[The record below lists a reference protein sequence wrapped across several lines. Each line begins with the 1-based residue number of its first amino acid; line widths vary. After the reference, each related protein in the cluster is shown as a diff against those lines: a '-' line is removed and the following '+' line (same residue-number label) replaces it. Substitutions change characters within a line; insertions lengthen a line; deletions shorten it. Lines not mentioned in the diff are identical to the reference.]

1 MRLSEVFKEVL
12 KEKGITR
19 IWPCTDMWK
28 LSALV
33 AENRAVV
40 CKARNCRISMNLDEK
55 CEMKSAQACVIPASK
70 CDEVIL
76 SGDELLKRAGR
87 YPFVL
92 IDCRYHS
99 IHTEKEL
106 RRLRLQLK
114 CTVGVIRKFMWS
126 GKMIVTGKKFPE
138 VETPFYREAEEFFK
152 EKNIE
157 KILLLDPNAE
167 EEFSNNDKYD
177 CYVIGGIVDLCG
189 NKKGLTSK
197 LGRELERSGVE
208 VISKKFTLKGDVTGV
223 PDRINSIAEI
233 LLMCVIDGKNVE
245 EAIYSVQSPLVARW
259 RLRKELAKLSFRL
272 DKLAELDFPV
282 RAVKKQDLKKLEWL
296 KIREKDFYRECRK
309 LGFYVIDESFLKTI
323 SGDEYGVR

>member
-33 AENRAVV
+33 AEGKAVV
-40 CKARNCRISMNLDEK
+40 CKARNCRTSMNLNEE

-76 SGDELLKRAGR
+76 SRDELLKRAGK

-92 IDCRYHS
+92 IDCRYHN

-106 RRLRLQLK
+106 KSLRLQLK

-126 GKMIVTGKKFPE
+126 EKMVVTGKKFPE
-138 VETPFYREAEEFFK
+138 VVTLFYNEAEEFFK

-157 KILLLDPNAE
+157 KVLLLDPNAE
-167 EEFSNNDKYD
+167 EEFSNKDKYE
-177 CYVIGGIVDLCG
+177 CYVTGGIVDLCS

-197 LGRELERSGVE
+197 LGKELEKSGVD
-208 VISKKFTLKGDVTGV
+208 VVSKKFTLKGDIIGV
-223 PDRINSIAEI
+223 PDRINSITEI
-233 LLMCVIDGKNVE
+233 LLRCVIDGECVE
-245 EAIYSVQSPLVARW
+245 KAIYSVQSPLVARW

-272 DKLAELDFPV
+272 DKLAGLDFPV

-296 KIREKDFYRECRK
+296 KIREKDFYRECKK
-309 LGFYVIDESFLKTI
+309 LGFYVIDESSLKSIT
-323 SGDEYGVR
+323 GDRSAR